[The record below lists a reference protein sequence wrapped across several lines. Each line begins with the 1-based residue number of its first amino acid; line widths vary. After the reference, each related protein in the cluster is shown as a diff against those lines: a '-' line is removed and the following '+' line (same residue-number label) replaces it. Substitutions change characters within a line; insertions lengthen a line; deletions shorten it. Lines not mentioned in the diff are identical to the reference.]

1 MAGSAMNQISAIT
14 SMNLRNVSQRATS
27 SIVALVG
34 IAGVVMVLIG
44 VLSIAAGFRAVLT
57 LSGAEDVAI
66 VLRSGATDEMGSGLT
81 QPQTRIIADAK
92 DIARDADGVIAS
104 PELYVI
110 VDVPLKRTGTA
121 ANVPLRG
128 VGQQAPKLRQN
139 FRIVEGRMF
148 TPGTFEVIVG
158 RGASLQFAGLAV
170 GNKLRWGT
178 TDWTVAGIFEDR
190 GSVAESEVWTDA
202 TVLQGAYNRGNSF
215 QSMRVKLTSPAAF
228 QTFKDTLTQD
238 PRLNVRLF
246 TERQYYEEQS
256 RTLIALVSTIGTTI
270 AVLMGLGAVFA
281 ALNTMYSA
289 VSTRTR
295 EIATLRALGFGSTPV
310 VVSVLAEALLIGI
323 IGGVIGALI
332 SYFAFNGMRASTMN
346 FATFSQITFAFTVT
360 PTVLVLGL
368 VYALILGF
376 VGGLLPSRRACQ
388 SRPDCGNCRKGT
400 GDIAFPSAPACAA
413 LTSK

>member
-1 MAGSAMNQISAIT
+1 MAGNSMTQVSAIT
-14 SMNLRNVSQRATS
+14 SMNLRNLSQRATS

-34 IAGVVMVLIG
+34 IAGVVTVLIG

-92 DIARDADGVIAS
+92 SIARDADGVIAS

-110 VDVPLKRTGTA
+110 VDVPLKRTATA

-128 VGQQAPKLRQN
+128 VGPQAPKLRQN
-139 FRIVEGRMF
+139 FRIVEGRNF

-158 RGASLQFAGLAV
+158 RGASLQFAGLEV
-170 GNKLRWGT
+170 GHKLRWGT
-178 TDWTVAGIFEDR
+178 TDWTVVGIFEDR

-215 QSMRVKLTSPAAF
+215 QSMRVKLTSPSAF
-228 QTFKDTLTQD
+228 TSFKDTLSAD
-238 PRLNVRLF
+238 PRLNVRMF
-246 TERQYYEEQS
+246 TEREYYEEQS

-295 EIATLRALGFGSTPV
+295 EIATLRALGFGSAPV
-310 VVSVLAEALLIGI
+310 VVSVLAEALLIGL
-323 IGGVIGALI
+323 IGGLVGMAV
-332 SYFAFNGMRASTMN
+332 SYFTFNGLRASTMN
-346 FATFSQITFAFTVT
+346 FASFSQITFAFTVT
-360 PTVLVLGL
+360 AEVLVQGL
-368 VYALILGF
+368 AYALILGF
-376 VGGLLPSRRACQ
+376 VGGLLPSLRAAHL
-388 SRPDCGNCRKGT
+388 PITT
-400 GDIAFPSAPACAA
+400 G
-413 LTSK
+413 LREL